1 MLISSRCSR
10 KSPKALIVLAIV
22 ITFGYIL
29 ITIMN
34 VNIAKPQSAHVEKKQ
49 QPFNLEVARI
59 TATIIKPPSTGV
71 VHSEVAYK
79 NASNIKP
86 PRAHVVRKKQQRHPF
101 NSEVAIRYKKYLR
114 PFTPGLDK
122 NCVINLSDKYIG
134 VDEYGD
140 MPIIIPLESEM
151 KSLSLDGI
159 ACLYHRYVTSLQTM
173 CASMDRVGE
182 IQRNGWYICADPTYV
197 PRKPC
202 TAFLSNNIFPENIFS
217 EDLKSRYGCDI
228 YKTPLW
234 LKTSLKSW
242 KNEANIPLD
251 GAIDILTLTVN
262 GISNLSLI
270 DRIVNDDSISHV
282 RQLLL
287 ELHIDPSHMGIEDYI
302 QVLLRLNELNKQRF
316 RIVWFDRIFQCATSK
331 FNKCYAV
338 YFVQHPLKQE
348 RNNEVNLPSVGDI
361 KKMDSTKRADLY
373 FKYVQTTQIF
383 CQNIFRM
390 GQIVDGGWD
399 VCHDHMIRFNH
410 PCIVYSFGVSADL
423 TFDDEVSE
431 TYHCDV
437 YSFDQSTAFPTHQ
450 HGPNAWFNRIGIG
463 NKHEK
468 FKAGYVA
475 PLQELREMLNHTSS
489 PIDIL
494 KIDVEGAEWPSL
506 PNMIKTNQLEDVAQL
521 YLEFHG
527 HGDKE
532 NELLVLKM
540 LYDAGFRIFWFHPNP
555 SCLYDKKIRTRSR
568 CMKVYFINT
577 SFKKKG

>member
-1 MLISSRCSR
+1 
-10 KSPKALIVLAIV
+10 
-22 ITFGYIL
+22 
-29 ITIMN
+29 MN

-71 VHSEVAYK
+71 VHSEVAYR

-159 ACLYHRYVTSLQTM
+159 ACLYHRYVTSLQTW

-202 TAFLSNNIFPENIFS
+202 TTFLSNNIFPENIFS

-242 KNEANIPLD
+242 KIEANIPLD

-262 GISNLSLI
+262 GISNLPLI
-270 DRIVNDDSISHV
+270 DRIVNDDSISQV

-287 ELHIDPSHMGIEDYI
+287 ELHIDPSHMSIEDYI
-302 QVLLRLNELNKQRF
+302 QVLLRLNELHKQRF

-348 RNNEVNLPSVGDI
+348 RKNEVNLPSVGDI

-383 CQNIFRM
+383 CQNILRT
-390 GQIVDGGWD
+390 GQIEDGGWD
-399 VCHDHMIRFNH
+399 VCHDHMIRFN
-410 PCIVYSFGVSADL
+410 P
-423 TFDDEVSE
+423 
-431 TYHCDV
+431 
-437 YSFDQSTAFPTHQ
+437 
-450 HGPNAWFNRIGIG
+450 
-463 NKHEK
+463 
-468 FKAGYVA
+468 
-475 PLQELREMLNHTSS
+475 TSS

-506 PNMIKTNQLEDVAQL
+506 PNMIETNQLEDVAQL

-555 SCLYDKKIRTRSR
+555 SCLYDKKIRTRSS

-577 SFKKKG
+577 SFKKKYFLDIMS